1 MDAAPCPV
9 VSSSWRGV
17 ARTIAIAIAIVV
29 TVSGGAQAQSRGG
42 DAAGTL
48 SCPWQPE
55 TSATSVAAAAAT
67 AGTSAVVRER
77 TTTPTSAP
85 GARPRDTDAL
95 ARPDRA
101 PAAPPPVTLDLA
113 IATHV
118 PVSLGVEANL
128 VMPLGLLLRAH
139 VGFMPEPYVGLINDV
154 AQTFGAYD
162 DQVASVVSRSGQNSF
177 VLRLSGGIRPV
188 PGYGFEIL
196 AGYTMIRGG
205 AHIATADFE
214 AATGQSMNYPG
225 LDAIGISAVLH
236 AIHVEIGWSA
246 LVWDHLVIRASI
258 GWMHTLAAE
267 DAIDVPAD
275 LRARAGGRIE
285 EIENSIRR
293 GLTTWAFTPEA
304 RIGIGYQF

>member
-1 MDAAPCPV
+1 M
-9 VSSSWRGV
+9 
-17 ARTIAIAIAIVV
+17 AIAVAIVAALP
-29 TVSGGAQAQSRGG
+29 GGVLAQSRGG
-42 DAAGTL
+42 DAAGSL
-48 SCPWQPE
+48 SRPWHPD
-55 TSATSVAAAAAT
+55 TSATSVVAAAAT
-67 AGTSAVVRER
+67 TGTARAVGDRSTTGTSGAGTRA
-77 TTTPTSAP
+77 
-85 GARPRDTDAL
+85 RDTDAL

-101 PAAPPPVTLDLA
+101 PASPPPVTLDLA

-139 VGFMPEPYVGLINDV
+139 LGFMPEPYVGLINDV

-162 DQVASVVSRSGQNSF
+162 DQIASVVSRSGANSF

-196 AGYTMIRGG
+196 AGYTMVRGG
-205 AHIATADFE
+205 ANIATRDFE
-214 AATGQSMNYPG
+214 GATGQSMNYPG
-225 LDAIGISAVLH
+225 LDTIGISAVLH
-236 AIHVEIGWSA
+236 AFHAEIGWSA

-267 DAIDVPAD
+267 DAIDVPPE

-293 GLTTWAFTPEA
+293 GLTTWAFSPEA
-304 RIGIGYQF
+304 RIGVGYQF